1 MGYMKRILMVDDVT
15 TNLKCATEVLKGT
28 YEISTAKSGRQA
40 LISLKESIP
49 DLILL
54 DINMPEMSGY
64 EVMEKLKEN
73 PDTKDIP
80 IIFLTAETDRE
91 SEIKGLKMGA
101 MDFIRKPFEP
111 EIMRSR
117 IDKIL
122 QMTEQKKELL
132 NIAQKDGLTDLL
144 NRRYLENMLNKTDA
158 AQENGFFMLL
168 DLDNFKQVNDTFG
181 HVVGDDVL
189 IRFSRVLQE
198 EVENKDSVC
207 RVGGDEFI
215 VFIAGESDKDKIKNI
230 ARRMIAGVEF
240 EVNDLLADA
249 CDFKLSVSVGIAQ
262 KPEDGSNF
270 AELYSASDK
279 ALYYV
284 KQNGKRGYHFYN
296 SEDRGKNHEEEN
308 TLIDLLQLQR
318 LIQEKGQNSGAY
330 RVEYDGFKRIYHF
343 VSRCMERKSQDVQL
357 VLFTVVDNG
366 NAEIEIGRALPAMET
381 LEEAVSKS
389 LRRGDVA
396 TKCGNT
402 QYVAI
407 LMNASSENGDL
418 VVRRIRKKFS
428 DLCKDEG
435 LTLEYEM
442 LSVGKREETGK

>member
-1 MGYMKRILMVDDVT
+1 MKRILMVDDVT
-15 TNLKCATEVLKGT
+15 TNLKCAMEVLKGS

-40 LISLKESIP
+40 FLLLREFIP

-54 DINMPEMSGY
+54 DINMPEMNGY

-122 QMTEQKKELL
+122 QMTDQKKELM

-144 NRRYLENMLNKTDA
+144 NRRYLENMLNKTDS
-158 AQENGFFMLL
+158 AQEKGFFMLL
-168 DLDNFKQVNDTFG
+168 DLDNFKKVNDTFG

-198 EVENKDSVC
+198 EVESKDSVC

-215 VFIAGESDKDKIKNI
+215 VFISGESDKNKIKST
-230 ARRMIAGVEF
+230 ARRMIAGIEF

-249 CDFKLSVSVGIAQ
+249 CDFKLSVSVGIAE
-262 KPEDGSNF
+262 KPEDGSTF
-270 AELYSASDK
+270 SDLYSAADK

-284 KQNGKRGYHFYN
+284 KQNGKRGYHFYS
-296 SEDRGKNHEEEN
+296 SEDKGKSHEEESN
-308 TLIDLLQLQR
+308 LIDLLQLQR
-318 LIQEKGQNSGAY
+318 LIQEKGQSNGAY
-330 RVEYDGFKRIYHF
+330 RVKYDGFKRIYHF
-343 VSRCMERKSQDVQL
+343 VARCMERKSQDVQL

-366 NAEIEIGRALPAMET
+366 SVELDAGRALPAMET

-396 TKCGNT
+396 TKCGST

-418 VVRRIRKKFS
+418 VVRRIRKKFTE
-428 DLCKDEG
+428 LCKDDG
-435 LTLEYEM
+435 LSLEYEM
-442 LSVGKREETGK
+442 LSVGKREDTEK

>member
-1 MGYMKRILMVDDVT
+1 MKHILMVDDVA
-15 TNLKCATEVLKGT
+15 TNLKCAVEVLKGD

-40 LISLKESIP
+40 FLLLKEFTP

-54 DINMPEMSGY
+54 DINMPEMNGY
-64 EVMEKLKEN
+64 EVMEKLKED
-73 PDTKDIP
+73 PGTKDIP
-80 IIFLTAETDRE
+80 IIFLTAETDRG
-91 SEIKGLKMGA
+91 SEVKGLKMGA

-122 QMTEQKKELL
+122 QMTDQKKELMS
-132 NIAQKDGLTDLL
+132 IAQKDGLTDLL
-144 NRRYLENMLNKTDA
+144 NRRYLENMLNKTDS
-158 AQENGFFMLL
+158 AQEKGFFMLL
-168 DLDNFKQVNDTFG
+168 DLDNFKRVNDTFG

-189 IRFSRVLQE
+189 IRFSKVLQE
-198 EVENKDSVC
+198 EVEAKDSVC

-215 VFIAGESDKDKIKNI
+215 VFFSGESDKDKIKST
-230 ARRMIAGVEF
+230 ARRMIAGIEF
-240 EVNDLLADA
+240 ELNDLLADS
-249 CDFKLSVSVGIAQ
+249 CDFKLSVSMGIAE
-262 KPEDGSNF
+262 KPEAGSTF
-270 AELYSASDK
+270 SELYSAADK

-296 SEDRGKNHEEEN
+296 SEDKGKDHEEEN
-308 TLIDLLQLQR
+308 NLINLLQLQR
-318 LIQEKGQNSGAY
+318 LIQEKGQGSGAY

-357 VLFTVVDNG
+357 VLFTVVDNE
-366 NAEIEIGRALPAMET
+366 NAEIETERALAAMEV

-418 VVRRIRKKFS
+418 VVRRIKKKFS
-428 DLCKDEG
+428 ELREDEG
-435 LTLEYEM
+435 LSLEYEM
-442 LSVGKREETGK
+442 LSVGKKEETGK

>member
-1 MGYMKRILMVDDVT
+1 MKRILMVDDVT
-15 TNLKCATEVLKGT
+15 TNLKCAMEVLKGS

-40 LISLKESIP
+40 FLLLREFIP

-54 DINMPEMSGY
+54 DINMPEMNGY

-122 QMTEQKKELL
+122 QMTDQKKELM

-144 NRRYLENMLNKTDA
+144 NRRYLENMLNKTDL
-158 AQENGFFMLL
+158 AQEKGFFMLL

-189 IRFSRVLQE
+189 IRFARVLQE
-198 EVENKDSVC
+198 EVESKDSVC

-215 VFIAGESDKDKIKNI
+215 VFISGESDKNKIKST
-230 ARRMIAGVEF
+230 ARRMIAGIEF

-249 CDFKLSVSVGIAQ
+249 CDFKLSVSVGIAE
-262 KPEDGSNF
+262 KPEDGSTF
-270 AELYSASDK
+270 SDLYSAADK

-284 KQNGKRGYHFYN
+284 KQNGKRGYHFYS
-296 SEDRGKNHEEEN
+296 SEDKGKSNEEESN
-308 TLIDLLQLQR
+308 LIDLLQLQR
-318 LIQEKGQNSGAY
+318 LIQEKGQSNGAY

-366 NAEIEIGRALPAMET
+366 SVELDAGRALPAMET

-396 TKCGNT
+396 TKCGST

-418 VVRRIRKKFS
+418 VVRRIRKKFTE
-428 DLCKDEG
+428 LCKDDS
-435 LTLEYEM
+435 LSLEYEM
-442 LSVGKREETGK
+442 LSVGKREDTEK

>member
-1 MGYMKRILMVDDVT
+1 MKHILMVDDVT
-15 TNLKCATEVLKGT
+15 TNLKCAAEVLKGA

-40 LISLKESIP
+40 LLFMKQSIP

-73 PDTKDIP
+73 PETQDIP
-80 IIFLTAETDRE
+80 IIFLTVETDRE

-122 QMTEQKKELL
+122 QMTEQKRELM
-132 NIAQKDGLTDLL
+132 NFAHKDGLTDLL
-144 NRRYLENMLNKTDA
+144 NRRYLESMLNKTDSA
-158 AQENGFFMLL
+158 MEKGFFILL
-168 DLDNFKQVNDTFG
+168 DLDNFKCVNDIFG
-181 HVVGDDVL
+181 HAVGDEVL
-189 IRFSRVLQE
+189 IRFSKVLQE

-215 VFIAGESDKDKIKNI
+215 VFISGEGDKNKVKSI
-230 ARRMIAGVEF
+230 ARRMIAGIEF
-240 EVNDLLADA
+240 EVNDLLSDS
-249 CDFKLSVSVGIAQ
+249 CDFKLSVSAGIAQ
-262 KPEDGSNF
+262 KPEDGSTF
-270 AELYSASDK
+270 SELYSAADK

-284 KQNGKRGYHFYN
+284 KQNGKRGYHFFN
-296 SEDRGKNHEEEN
+296 EEDRGKDHEEEN
-308 TLIDLLQLQR
+308 NLIDLLQLQR
-318 LIQEKGQNSGAY
+318 LIQEKGQSSGAY

-357 VLFTVVDNG
+357 VLFTLMDK
-366 NAEIEIGRALPAMET
+366 AKKEIEIGRALLAIEI

-407 LMNASSENGDL
+407 LINASSDNGAL
-418 VVRRIRKKFS
+418 VIRRIRKKFAE
-428 DLCKDEG
+428 LCGDDG

-442 LSVGKREETGK
+442 VSVGKKE

>member
-1 MGYMKRILMVDDVT
+1 MKQILMVDDVT
-15 TNLKCATEVLKGT
+15 TNLKCAVEVLKGD

-40 LISLKESIP
+40 FLLLKEFTP

-54 DINMPEMSGY
+54 DINMPEMNGY
-64 EVMEKLKEN
+64 EVMEKLKDN

-122 QMTEQKKELL
+122 QMTDQKKELM

-144 NRRYLENMLNKTDA
+144 NRRYLENMLNKTDS
-158 AQENGFFMLL
+158 AQEKGFFMLL

-198 EVENKDSVC
+198 EVEAKDSVC

-215 VFIAGESDKDKIKNI
+215 VFVSGESDKDKIKST
-230 ARRMIAGVEF
+230 ARRMIAGIEF
-240 EVNDLLADA
+240 EVNDLLADS
-249 CDFKLSVSVGIAQ
+249 CDFKLSVSVGIAE
-262 KPEDGSNF
+262 KPEDGSTF
-270 AELYSASDK
+270 SELYSAADK

-296 SEDRGKNHEEEN
+296 SEDKGKNHEEEN
-308 TLIDLLQLQR
+308 NLIDLLQLQR
-318 LIQEKGQNSGAY
+318 LIQEKGQGSGAY

-366 NAEIEIGRALPAMET
+366 NAEIETERALTAMEV

-396 TKCGNT
+396 TKCGST

-418 VVRRIRKKFS
+418 VVRRIKKKFS
-428 DLCKDEG
+428 ELREDEG
-435 LTLEYEM
+435 LSLEYEM
-442 LSVGKREETGK
+442 LSVGKKEETAK